1 MGRKSGRIRFV
12 SVGRF
17 RFFFR
22 VGQSL
27 RNVERM
33 LLNVERMLLNVE
45 QVLLNVERMLLGVN
59 AVGKGRRVGKNKK
72 SH

>member
-12 SVGRF
+12 SVGRV

-27 RNVERM
+27 RNVEQ
-33 LLNVERMLLNVE
+33 MLLNVE